1 MSDKIVL
8 KAEERKDFG
17 KNSSGRLRRKGKLP
31 ANILEKG
38 KSLPVTLELNQ
49 FEKLLLRGLLPSMII
64 YVEYKGETFE
74 ALPKE
79 IQRDPITGKVLHV
92 DLYKMTKGHKFHLNI
107 PVELVGIARGVKAGG
122 ALEHYIQMLKIRT
135 TPENLKEKIE
145 VNIENLNVG
154 DVIRLKDLDLSPHWD
169 VLIQGNPIICKVSA
183 SRASESA
190 EQKMQQEQPQEKKE
204 SSGSK

>member
-17 KNSSGRLRRKGKLP
+17 KNASGRLRKKGKLP

-49 FEKLLLRGLLPSMII
+49 FEKLLQRGLLPSMII

-92 DLYKMTKGHKFHLNI
+92 DLYKMTKGHKFHLHI
-107 PVELVGIARGVKAGG
+107 PVELVGVAKGVKAGG

-154 DVIRLKDLDLSPHWD
+154 EVIRLKDLDLSPQWD
-169 VLIQGNPIICKVSA
+169 VLVQGNPIICKVSV
-183 SRASESA
+183 SRAIESA
-190 EQKMQQEQPQEKKE
+190 EQQAQQQQEKKE
-204 SSGSK
+204 STESK